1 MNYNNRIK
9 ELGLKKIWI
18 AEKLGISNVVLS
30 YYLTGTRQMPYAL
43 KMELEELL
51 KKQSKLTV

>member
-1 MNYNNRIK
+1 MNYDKRIK
-9 ELGLKKIWI
+9 DLGLKKIWI

-51 KKQSKLTV
+51 KKQSELTV